1 MKKWLK
7 GTAAVLLSTTLL
19 FGCSNSSQSSLDQDI
34 SEAETSKNLIILI
47 GDGMGPAQVTLTR
60 LYAQKYFDQDMLT
73 LDEILV
79 GTNSTFAG
87 DSTYKDE
94 SGVVTDSAASATAFG
109 TGFKT
114 YNGAISVTNEEVAR
128 PIASVIE
135 AAEAAGK
142 ATGLISTARITHAT
156 PAAYATHV
164 RQRSMENAIAAQYVT
179 SGVDVLL
186 GGGERHFVA
195 TEEEAK
201 FGKTKREDGL
211 NVIEL
216 FQEKGY
222 EVVTSSDELEKAK
235 GEKLLGLFNDS
246 HIPYNLDREDT
257 QVPSLAEQLSKAIEV
272 LERDDDGFVIMV
284 EGGRIDH
291 AGHANDIHSVVQETL
306 EFDEAVKVALE
317 YAKQDGET
325 SVMVTADHETGG
337 LTIGSRNVYDTY
349 FDIFKKV
356 TASSE
361 IIGKELEEAE
371 DRDDVRK
378 IVEKYTGINDL
389 TEEEVS
395 LILDGKEWDGTESS
409 YGREGG
415 FNAVISKRALI
426 GWTGHGHTGVDVSVY
441 AYGPV
446 ARYLTGHTDNTDFA
460 LAGAKV
466 IGVDL
471 EQVTKELQSKYLY
484 PSFMITQ
491 DEKVVFPG
499 QSLAKALG
507 VKIEINEQNATA
519 VIEGQ
524 KYEGV
529 KDHSGIYFPLE
540 VFEAATG
547 KDLTWDA
554 LSERIVIE

>member
-246 HIPYNLDREDT
+246 HIAYNLDREDT

-272 LERDDDGFVIMV
+272 LEREDDGFVIMV